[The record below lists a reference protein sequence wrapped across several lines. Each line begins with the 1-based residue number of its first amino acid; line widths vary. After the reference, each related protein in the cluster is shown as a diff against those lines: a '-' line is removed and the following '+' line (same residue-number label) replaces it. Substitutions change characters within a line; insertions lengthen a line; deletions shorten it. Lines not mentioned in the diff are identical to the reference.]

1 MTNIVTVDVPEFTEE
16 LSEYDTKYRYTAK
29 WDTKRGDFVRD
40 GANRIVACS
49 GEEGFALWCFKVAQ
63 TERYACLAYPN
74 DIGVEIEAA
83 LGEDN
88 KKMVESM
95 VERTITEALKINPR
109 TEWINNFEFTWDA
122 DELHGTFLVKGVAWD
137 SIFQISL

>member
-1 MTNIVTVDVPEFTEE
+1 MLQYDYNFEFTWDADE
-16 LSEYDTKYRYTAK
+16 LHGTFLVKGVAWDSIFQISLYPLFVSHFAVYRY
-29 WDTKRGDFVRD
+29 FVSYSESSSV
-40 GANRIVACS
+40 NS
-49 GEEGFALWCFKVAQ
+49 GTSTVTIFVILFLLMTLQ
-63 TERYACLAYPN
+63 QYQSLQ
-74 DIGVEIEAA
+74 IEAA

-122 DELHGTFLVKGVAWD
+122 DELHGTFLVKG
-137 SIFQISL
+137 